1 MQFSLKEM
9 AMRANPGRRKRAVT
23 IRDIAPPATFA
34 TNLFQSAYKPVVLLW
49 TRYAERIAAEYERS
63 LSALTTDAPIDIQA
77 LLDEA
82 GSDLER
88 LFIIL
93 DAALR
98 DWTLRVETW
107 QRGKWR
113 GAVLSA
119 TGVDLQTVLGP
130 EDMRE
135 TLEQTIAWNTSLVRD
150 VSEQTRK
157 RISDAVFSGLTER
170 QPAREV
176 AKTIREATGMARDR
190 SQRIAADQLSKLSGA
205 LADERRRE
213 AGLTVW
219 EWVHSGKRH
228 PRSWHVQ
235 RGGHYY
241 SDDRARIGAEV
252 DGKIVEA
259 EPDRGDLPSRPPYC
273 GCRARSVLV
282 FD

>member
-1 MQFSLKEM
+1 
-9 AMRANPGRRKRAVT
+9 MRIDLTALARRAKNPRRKSIT
-23 IRDIAPPATFA
+23 IRDVAPPAMLA
-34 TNLFQSAYKPVVLLW
+34 TDLYQAAYKPVVALW

-63 LSALTTDAPIDIQA
+63 LSALTTDAPVDIQA

-82 GSDLER
+82 GSELDR

-98 DWTLRVETW
+98 DWTLKTEAW
-107 QRGKWR
+107 SRGKWR

-119 TGVDLQTVLGP
+119 TGVDLQTVIGP
-130 EDMRE
+130 EDVRE
-135 TLEQTIAWNTSLVRD
+135 TLDSYLTWNTQLVRD
-150 VSEQTRK
+150 VSAQTRQ
-157 RISDAVFSGLTER
+157 RISNAVFAGLQNRT
-170 QPAREV
+170 PAREV
-176 AKTIREATGMARDR
+176 AKEIREATGLARDR
-190 SQRIAADQLSKLSGA
+190 SLRIASDQLSKLSGA

-235 RGGHYY
+235 RNGRYY
-241 SDDRARIGAEV
+241 SDDRARIGTEV
-252 DGKIVEA
+252 DGKTVEA